1 MNRKTGYTRVH
12 KPSLA
17 TSRQT
22 AEMDAVHYDAVM
34 EDEDELEILVG

>member
-1 MNRKTGYTRVH
+1 MKRVTARVH

-17 TSRQT
+17 TSRH

-34 EDEDELEILVG
+34 EDGDELEILVG